1 MATAEQLNEF
11 WSHIG
16 FEEGTNRV
24 VYYDKNQKIYM
35 ENYFLLQKENGTFIY
50 DKNRNRLYDKELN
63 YYHQGNYYNKNGE
76 IIELVKDDKIFDINP
91 DEVYQVKPNNTIEH
105 FDSEGNPY
113 KLTPQEAFDKYG
125 PDDDRFYTSQGLD
138 PVEQKKKIEQLN
150 KTKQVDIPTNAN
162 AEYNDFI
169 KKNEQ
174 ILDEINDIKNDIKPK
189 YKPKKGPKLKE
200 KIKPNTN
207 NLSKKK
213 ITEAASDAINKISNI
228 KIPKTGKIG
237 LAVAALGIG
246 AYVLGN
252 NKKEKEEN
260 NYQQKPNYQT
270 HVTDT
275 NQVKYNNAQM
285 YDIYAQQMAKDISS
299 YRYGKKMT
307 GFI

>member
-16 FEEGTNRV
+16 FEEGTSRV
-24 VYYDKNQKIYM
+24 VYHDKNQRVYM

-50 DKNRNRLYDKELN
+50 DKNRDRLYDKELN

-76 IIELVKDDKIFDINP
+76 VIELVKDDKIFDINP
-91 DEVYQVKPNNTIEH
+91 DEVYQVKPSDTIEH

-125 PDDDRFYTSQGLD
+125 PNDDRFYTSQGLD
-138 PVEQKKKIEQLN
+138 PSEQKKKLKQLN
-150 KTKQVDIPTNAN
+150 KTKQVDIPTDTNM
-162 AEYNDFI
+162 EYNDFI
-169 KKNEQ
+169 KENEQ
-174 ILDEINDIKNDIKPK
+174 ILDKINNIKNDIKPK

-200 KIKPNTN
+200 KINPNTN

-213 ITEAASDAINKISNI
+213 ITEAASDAINKISDI
-228 KIPKTGKIG
+228 KIPKAGKIG

-246 AYVLGN
+246 AYILGS
-252 NKKEKEEN
+252 NKKEN

-270 HVTDT
+270 HVADT
-275 NQVKYNNAQM
+275 SQVKYNNAQM
-285 YDIYAQQMAKDISS
+285 YDIYAQQMAKDIST

>member
-16 FEEGTNRV
+16 FEEGTNKV
-24 VYYDKNQKIYM
+24 VYHDKNQRVYM

-50 DKNRNRLYDKELN
+50 DKNRDRLYDKELN

-91 DEVYQVKPNNTIEH
+91 DEVYQVNPSNIIEH

-138 PVEQKKKIEQLN
+138 PIEQKKKIEQLN
-150 KTKQVDIPTNAN
+150 KTKQVDIPTDTN

-169 KKNEQ
+169 KENEQ

-189 YKPKKGPKLKE
+189 YKPKKGPKLK
-200 KIKPNTN
+200 
-207 NLSKKK
+207 SKGELPKRK
-213 ITEAASDAINKISNI
+213 LTKAASDAIKNI
-228 KIPKTGKIG
+228 PTAGKIG

-252 NKKEKEEN
+252 SKKEKEEN

-270 HVTDT
+270 HVVDT
-275 NQVKYNNAQM
+275 SQTRYNNAQM
-285 YDIYAQQMAKDISS
+285 YDIYAQQMAKDIST